1 MRVRPMKAAPASGR
15 RWLLNECKTGAVVT
29 DSDFD
34 REDFR
39 LCIECPCKCDWFK
52 ASYPL
57 AGRANPLEGDGTD
70 GD

>member
-1 MRVRPMKAAPASGR
+1 M
-15 RWLLNECKTGAVVT
+15 NECKTGAVVA
-29 DSDFD
+29 DGDFD

>member
-1 MRVRPMKAAPASGR
+1 M
-15 RWLLNECKTGAVVT
+15 NECKTGAVVT

-39 LCIECPCKCDWFK
+39 LCIECPCKCDWLK
-52 ASYPL
+52 ASYQL
-57 AGRANPLEGDGTD
+57 AGRAHPLEGDGTD